1 MATKELRTRRVRA
14 RATAVVATLAAVSVL
29 AACGG
34 GATSSSGGG
43 GATSSSGGGG
53 ATPDDNPKGTVN
65 ILVSSAPGSDAGF
78 QAVNKAF
85 EAKYPDVKIEFSSI
99 PNENYPAAR
108 ESQLSAGRI
117 DVGLAGPQELP
128 SYVPASNEGDDSRL
142 AKAGGFVDLTE
153 MPFMKNFMPTV
164 LDVIKFNGKQYTVP
178 TGLSYYTGV
187 FYNKAIFTKYGL
199 SIPTTWTE
207 FVKLCETLKS
217 NGVAPLGIGGKDS
230 WPAGLNMIAAV
241 QGLYPTA
248 QDKAGL
254 AQGLWEQ
261 KIKLTDTQP
270 ELVLERTKTMFD
282 YAQQN
287 FAGFSYASIPS
298 GFINGS
304 FAMTAD
310 GTWDETTIASAAGP
324 DFSFGYFPI
333 PTSDNAKDNA
343 YLGGKV
349 ELTLAVPSNSK
360 NIGAALAYLKFFSDP
375 ANYETFVKL
384 AGFAPSQPNIT
395 ASPFLTSIKDYTST
409 FSPAWDTIW
418 VANSKAGPKATFP
431 FNYPGI
437 APLGSGTAAQATT
450 DAQADWAAGF

>member
-1 MATKELRTRRVRA
+1 MASKMA
-14 RATAVVATLAAVSVL
+14 AVATLATACML
-29 AACGG
+29 AACSGG
-34 GATSSSGGG
+34 NNPSGAPSSGAPSSGAPSSGGG
-43 GATSSSGGGG
+43 GVA
-53 ATPDDNPKGTVN
+53 PDDHPKGTLN

-78 QAVNKAF
+78 QAVNQAF
-85 EAKYPDVKIEFSSI
+85 QAKYPDVKIAFSSI

-108 ESQLSAGRI
+108 ASRLSAGNI
-117 DVGLAGPQELP
+117 DVGLAGPQALP
-128 SYVPASNEGDDSRL
+128 SYVPASNEGDDARL
-142 AKAGGFVDLTE
+142 ARAGGFVDLTG
-153 MPFMKNFMPTV
+153 MAFMKNFTPSV
-164 LDVIKFNGKQYTVP
+164 LDVIKFDGKQYTVP

-187 FYNKAIFTKYGL
+187 FYNKAIFAKFGL
-199 SIPTTWTE
+199 AVPTTWAE

-217 NGVAPLGIGGKDS
+217 KGVTPLGIGAKDVS
-230 WPAGLNMIAAV
+230 GAGLNMLAAV

-248 QDKAGL
+248 KDKTDL
-254 AQGLWEQ
+254 AQGLWQQ
-261 KIKLTDTQP
+261 KIKLTDTKP

-287 FAGFSYASIPS
+287 FAGVAAAAILS

-310 GTWDETTIASAAGP
+310 GTWDETTIASSAGK

-333 PTSDNAKDNA
+333 PTSDNATDNA

-360 NIGAALAYLKFFSDP
+360 NIGAALAYLQFFSDP
-375 ANYETFVKL
+375 TNYQTFLKL
-384 AGFAPSQPNIT
+384 AGFASSQPNIT
-395 ASPFLTSIKDYTST
+395 VSPFLTSIDKYTAN

-418 VANSKAGPKATFP
+418 VANSKAGPKASFP

-437 APLGSGTAAQATT
+437 TPLGSGTAAQAAAQ
-450 DAQADWAAGF
+450 AQADWAAGY

>member
-1 MATKELRTRRVRA
+1 MATKM
-14 RATAVVATLAAVSVL
+14 AVVATLATASML
-29 AACGG
+29 AACSGGNNPSGG
-34 GATSSSGGG
+34 GGVTPSSVTPSSVTPSSGGG
-43 GATSSSGGGG
+43 GVI
-53 ATPDDNPKGTVN
+53 PDEHPKGTLN

-78 QAVNKAF
+78 QAVNQAF
-85 EAKYPDVKIEFSSI
+85 QAKYPDVKIEFSSI

-108 ESQLSAGRI
+108 ASRLSAGNI
-117 DVGLAGPQELP
+117 DVGLAGPQALP
-128 SYVPASNEGDDSRL
+128 SYVPASNEGDDARL
-142 AKAGGFVDLTE
+142 ARAGGFVDLTG
-153 MPFMKNFMPTV
+153 MSFMKNFTPSV
-164 LDVIKFNGKQYTVP
+164 LDVIKFDGKQYTVP

-199 SIPTTWTE
+199 AIPTTWAE

-217 NGVAPLGIGGKDS
+217 NGVTPLGIGGKDS
-230 WPAGLNMIAAV
+230 WPAGLNMLAAV

-248 QDKAGL
+248 QDKNGL
-254 AQGLWEQ
+254 AEGLWKQ
-261 KIKLTDTQP
+261 TLKLTDTKL
-270 ELVLERTKTMFD
+270 EAVLERTKAMFD

-298 GFINGS
+298 GFINGK

-310 GTWDETTIASAAGP
+310 GTWDETTIASAAGA

-360 NIGAALAYLKFFSDP
+360 NQGAALAYLQFFSDP
-375 ANYETFVKL
+375 TNYQTFLKL

-395 ASPFLTSIKDYTST
+395 ASPFLTSIQKYTTT

-418 VANSKAGPKATFP
+418 VANSKAGPKASFP

-437 APLGSGTAAQATT
+437 APLGSGTAAQAAEQ
-450 DAQADWAAGF
+450 AQADWAAGH